1 MKTILIS
8 GGTGFIGTRLSKYLR
23 SEGYTVYILS
33 RKPKK
38 RDQIYWNAHGKKIEG
53 KHLNK
58 IEIIINLAGAGIADH
73 RWTKKRK
80 EEIISSRVDSVEF
93 LYLSAANFANLEHFI
108 SVSGIDCYGF
118 GHGKKVLTENDSYGN
133 NFISEV
139 VRKWE
144 ESSKKFESRFKTTIL
159 RLPIVLDANKGAL
172 PKMASPIKKWVGA
185 PIGSGNQPINW
196 VHIDDLTA
204 IFSFVMENNIIGTFN
219 VVAGTNSNK
228 ELTQILAKTLKKPL
242 FLPNIPSFVM
252 KLLFG
257 ELSEL
262 LLNGNFVSGEKLK
275 ASGFHYQYSTIEDAL
290 ESIYLP

>member
-58 IEIIINLAGAGIADH
+58 IEIIINLAGAGIADQ

-93 LYLSAANFANLEHFI
+93 LYLSAANFPNLEHFI

-204 IFSFVMENNIIGTFN
+204 VFSFVMENNIVGTFN

-228 ELTQILAKTLKKPL
+228 EFTQILAKTLKKPL

-290 ESIYLP
+290 ESIYLS